1 MMHAL
6 VNRII
11 LTLIITVLVLESI
24 VKINMNVLLFTLL
37 GISTAAFA
45 ASSSENQMNSGI
57 LVWVFICFG
66 VIVVM
71 FQIIPAATMFLS
83 VLKGLFY
90 RSRPDISFSSRKD
103 RGGN

>member
-1 MMHAL
+1 M
-6 VNRII
+6 
-11 LTLIITVLVLESI
+11 
-24 VKINMNVLLFTLL
+24 KINMKILLFMLL
-37 GISTAAFA
+37 GVSTAAFA
-45 ASSSENQMNSGI
+45 ATSGENQVNGGI

-66 VIVVM
+66 VIVMM
-71 FQIIPAATMFLS
+71 FQVVPATTMFLS